1 MGVRVECQEAT
12 HTADLGS
19 GALGPHLH
27 RSVGWCED
35 SGCWPQA
42 TFGMGSMNPQ
52 EAAATPSAPQPRTA
66 ASSTGRWGHSQLLT
80 GLSPPLDRQQMSLP
94 LGLRVQG
101 PTLQLQESCPKPR
114 QAQTEK
120 K

>member
-1 MGVRVECQEAT
+1 MKRLKHIAEGLGGCQEAT

-27 RSVGWCED
+27 HSVGWCED

-52 EAAATPSAPQPRTA
+52 DAAVTPSAPQPRTA
-66 ASSTGRWGHSQLLT
+66 ASSTGRWGHCLSASDWTLT
-80 GLSPPLDRQQMSLP
+80 SPRSAANVSPFRTQGSGPYSPAAGKLP
-94 LGLRVQG
+94 
-101 PTLQLQESCPKPR
+101 
-114 QAQTEK
+114 
-120 K
+120 